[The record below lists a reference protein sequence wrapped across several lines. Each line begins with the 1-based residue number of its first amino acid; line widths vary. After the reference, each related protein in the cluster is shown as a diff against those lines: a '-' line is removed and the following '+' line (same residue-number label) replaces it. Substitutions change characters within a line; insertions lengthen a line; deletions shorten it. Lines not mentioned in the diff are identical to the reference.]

1 MSGLAVALALG
12 PVALVMA
19 PAATTAYAHDS
30 VTATVEPAEASVGQ
44 EVVIRVRGCKD
55 TTGAAKTKAFAAGA
69 QLFPDREGN
78 RSAGQDSQLVARGRV
93 SSGAVSGPQI
103 VKVICDG
110 HGHVTKTSIKV
121 VGGRSSH
128 GGGGTPYA
136 PVRAGGG
143 GTAAL
148 ATGHE
153 VGEGTGPGTR
163 HAVIGLVLAGTAAV
177 AVAVRSTRRRR
188 RPDADGHVHH

>member
-1 MSGLAVALALG
+1 MAVGLALG
-12 PVALVMA
+12 PAALVVA
-19 PAATTAYAHDS
+19 PAVTAAYAHDS
-30 VTATVEPAEASVGQ
+30 VSATVEPAEASAGE

-69 QLFPDREGN
+69 ELFPDDGAN
-78 RSAGQDSQLVARGRV
+78 RSGGGGSLVARGRV
-93 SSGAVSGPQI
+93 SDDAVSGPQI

-110 HGHVTKTSIKV
+110 HGHITKTSIRV
-121 VGGRSSH
+121 VGGRSARD
-128 GGGGTPYA
+128 GGPTPYA

-163 HAVIGLVLAGTAAV
+163 HAVVGLVLAGAAAV
-177 AVAVRSTRRRR
+177 TVAVRSTRRRR